1 MRATGSLRTSAFVG
15 PHFATLSRISGES
28 SGPQGTSPSN
38 SNTSSPLFT
47 RPTTCQG
54 QQQRI
59 WNKDRPSQSNMQTHI
74 DVSHPLSGA
83 AALETQTHPNTG
95 QRNHAGAD
103 ISFTLMSACHTK
115 CQDSTKCTRTTA
127 AQTPDRQQGKN
138 GCETPIPVPELQGGD
153 VCSSLPLDKHRG
165 MPAACHL
172 HHPYPTLH
180 LSNATTRQMPCK
192 ASPSRGLTPHPLAY
206 LVCLIQFENLP
217 Q

>member
-1 MRATGSLRTSAFVG
+1 MNHPARKAHRPATATHRAPCSHGQQPAKDSSSAYGTRTGPV
-15 PHFATLSRISGES
+15 
-28 SGPQGTSPSN
+28 SP
-38 SNTSSPLFT
+38 TC
-47 RPTTCQG
+47 RPTLTC
-54 QQQRI
+54 
-59 WNKDRPSQSNMQTHI
+59 PT
-74 DVSHPLSGA
+74 PLSGA

-115 CQDSTKCTRTTA
+115 CQDSTECTRTTA
-127 AQTPDRQQGKN
+127 AQTPDRQQRTN

-153 VCSSLPLDKHRG
+153 ICSSLPLDKHRG